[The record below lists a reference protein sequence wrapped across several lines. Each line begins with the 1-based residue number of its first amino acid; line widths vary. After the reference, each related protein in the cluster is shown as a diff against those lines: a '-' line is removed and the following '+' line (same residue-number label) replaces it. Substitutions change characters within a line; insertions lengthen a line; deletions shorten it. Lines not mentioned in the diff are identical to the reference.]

1 MSLLYSLTGFVIL
14 LGVLV
19 FVHEWGHYAVARLFN
34 IKVLRFSIGFGPIL
48 WRRQWGETEWV
59 LSAIPLGGYVKMLD
73 EREGSVAEKERDR
86 AFNRQPPWKRIAV
99 VAAGPLINLLFAWW
113 VFALVFWIGYET
125 VRPVLTTPKQPDSWW
140 IVQQVDQH
148 PVYSWGD
155 LQRVIMQQRLSDS
168 EQVALSGILW
178 PEQSEYARTLAMQG
192 LRVDGDIIQ
201 WLAQQNLAPKMPP
214 LQPIVGQVLPGSP
227 AGQAG
232 LRPGD
237 RIVAIAGKPVR
248 LWNDL
253 VTWIKGHAGQ
263 QVTLTI
269 EREGVRMIVPVRIEQ
284 GNDGSG
290 FLGVGV
296 DMHQPLPEAFR
307 AHVRFDLGD
316 ALVQGWQKGWQFFSM
331 TVEMLGRMLTGEAGL
346 HNLSGPVSIAQF
358 SGQALAQGWVSF
370 LMLMGL
376 ISLSLGLLNLLP
388 IPLLDGGHILF
399 DLFEWLVG
407 RPLPETFQ
415 VAAQKV
421 GLAVLLC
428 LMLLALSNDMIRL
441 ING

>member
-1 MSLLYSLTGFVIL
+1 MSLLYSLLGFAIL

-19 FVHEWGHYAVARLFN
+19 FIHEWGHYAVARLFN

-48 WRRQWGETEWV
+48 WRRQWGETEWA

-73 EREGSVAEKERDR
+73 EREGPVPEVERDR

-113 VFALVFWIGYET
+113 VFALIFWLGYET
-125 VRPVLTTPKQPDSWW
+125 VRPTLTPPPQQEGWW

-155 LQRVIMQQRLSDS
+155 LQGAIIQQRLS
-168 EQVALSGILW
+168 EKAQVMLFGVLW
-178 PEQSEYARTLAMQG
+178 PQMSQYDRILPLQG
-192 LRVDGDIIQ
+192 LSVDGEIRQ
-201 WLAQQNLAPKMPP
+201 WLVQQNLSPKMPP
-214 LQPIVGQVLPGSP
+214 LQPIIGEILPGSP
-227 AGQAG
+227 AEQAG
-232 LRPGD
+232 LQPGD
-237 RIVAIAGKPVR
+237 RIVAIGGKPVR
-248 LWNDL
+248 QWHD
-253 VTWIKGHAGQ
+253 VVQAIKALGGQ
-263 QVTLTI
+263 QVVLTI
-269 EREGVRMIVPVRIEQ
+269 ERQGIEQ
-284 GNDGSG
+284 VVSVQVGQGKDGSG
-290 FLGVGV
+290 RLGVKV
-296 DMHQPLPEAFR
+296 DMDQALPEPFR
-307 AHVRFDLGD
+307 AQVRYGLVE
-316 ALVQGWQKGWQFFSM
+316 ALAQGWHKGWQFFTM
-331 TVEMLGRMLTGEAGL
+331 TLEMLGRMLTGEAGL
-346 HNLSGPVSIAQF
+346 HNLSGPVSIVQF
-358 SGQALAQGWVSF
+358 SGQALVQGWVSF

-421 GLAVLLC
+421 GLAVLLF

-441 ING
+441 IYG